1 LAIRQV
7 ILPHLFDAN
16 VWFREDETLL
26 IGDDGLVVEATS
38 WGSRVWATVRTAPAP
53 LLVTMSAFV
62 LLLFASMVCL
72 VAGAAEPGDLV
83 FGAFGATGVGLGL
96 VLVSNVNGSAVG
108 MERFA
113 DAVRSGPLKFSGT
126 RWTARRYRLLG
137 AVYVV
142 MGCVFA
148 AVGWSSAIK

>member
-1 LAIRQV
+1 M
-7 ILPHLFDAN
+7 
-16 VWFREDETLL
+16 
-26 IGDDGLVVEATS
+26 IGDDGLVAEVSS
-38 WGSRVWATVRTAPAP
+38 WGSRVWAAVRTAPAL
-53 LLVTMSAFV
+53 LLVAMSAFA
-62 LLLFASMVCL
+62 LLFFASIVCI
-72 VAGAAEPGDLV
+72 VADVAQPGDLV
-83 FGAFGATGVGLGL
+83 FGAFGVAAAVLGL

-113 DAVRSGPLKFSGT
+113 DAVRSGRLKVSGS

-148 AVGWSSAIK
+148 AVGWSGVIKWGR